1 MWFFLSCPYWHLLDF
16 YAYLLL
22 LNGSVHLL
30 IGFVP
35 LLYFVL
41 FIPDDSWH
49 LYGPGIRMHG
59 WSVEDSSLAHILSVI
74 TTLFYV
80 SITCCT
86 ENLFNL
92 SKQGNMSLF
101 IFILSFSQGQ
111 RHLMAKVVLGPTWLI
126 KKKNYTK

>member
-1 MWFFLSCPYWHLLDF
+1 MVL
-16 YAYLLL
+16 
-22 LNGSVHLL
+22 
-30 IGFVP
+30 P
-35 LLYFVL
+35 LLPLLFGFLCLSIASKWFSPFIDWVCAFVVL
-41 FIPDDSWH
+41 PSFHPWWLMTSLWS
-49 LYGPGIRMHG
+49 RMHG

-101 IFILSFSQGQ
+101 IYLFIFILSFSQGQ
-111 RHLMAKVVLGPTWLI
+111 RHLMAKVVPGPTWPKK
-126 KKKNYTK
+126 KKKNYT